1 MNGGGGG
8 GGGGGEGGGG
18 VAAGLK
24 EFALFEALHGKS
36 IGVRHLSQWFVMDVQ
51 LGVGGDCG
59 EGQAKGAAPVVVPRK
74 DMHSLVITREKRS
87 GERSN
92 HLCATAEQIRSLFTD
107 RQQLRCGS
115 FVSFAVCR
123 CRV

>member
-1 MNGGGGG
+1 VNGGGGG

-51 LGVGGDCG
+51 LGVVGNDCG
-59 EGQAKGAAPVVVPRK
+59 KGGSGATAPEVVP
-74 DMHSLVITREKRS
+74 
-87 GERSN
+87 
-92 HLCATAEQIRSLFTD
+92 
-107 RQQLRCGS
+107 
-115 FVSFAVCR
+115 
-123 CRV
+123 